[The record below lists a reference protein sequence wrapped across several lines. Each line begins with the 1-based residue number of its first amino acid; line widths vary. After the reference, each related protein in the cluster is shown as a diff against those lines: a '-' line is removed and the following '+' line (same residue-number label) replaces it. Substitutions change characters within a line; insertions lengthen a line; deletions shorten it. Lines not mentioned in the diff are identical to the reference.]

1 MEQSHSITRLL
12 NEWTNGK
19 PEVLDDLMPLVYEE
33 LRRQANAYLRNENPN
48 HTLQATALIHETYLK
63 LINQREA
70 HFNSRSHFF
79 AIAANLMRRILVDHA
94 RAKHRDRPLPQG
106 LRVSGAS
113 DQWALGVCLWEMLE
127 GARLFRGENDLV
139 TMRNVLEAPI
149 HGDLALIK
157 AERGD
162 RWGNLV
168 YRKAARN
175 FGPVMATAARPP
187 SRSPRST
194 SGRSSRLCC

>member
-94 RAKHRDRPLPQG
+94 RAKHRDKRGGNAETLPLDEAINISQKEQNVDLVALDEALNRLEEMDERQARVVELRYFSG
-106 LRVSGAS
+106 LSLEETAEVLKISRTTVAQ
-113 DQWALGVCLWEMLE
+113 DWAL
-127 GARLFRGENDLV
+127 A
-139 TMRNVLEAPI
+139 
-149 HGDLALIK
+149 K
-157 AERGD
+157 A
-162 RWGNLV
+162 WL
-168 YRKAARN
+168 YREL
-175 FGPVMATAARPP
+175 
-187 SRSPRST
+187 S
-194 SGRSSRLCC
+194 